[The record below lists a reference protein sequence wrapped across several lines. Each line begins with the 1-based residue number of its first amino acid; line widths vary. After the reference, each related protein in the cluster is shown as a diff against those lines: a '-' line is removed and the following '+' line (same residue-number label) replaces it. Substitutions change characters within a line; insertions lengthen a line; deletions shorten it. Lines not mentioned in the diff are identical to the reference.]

1 MFVTRNYKLKN
12 VSYYSIFGIVIGTGV
27 GLALQYIDRLDTYL
41 PTIRGLIIGFLVGT
55 TVGLCEEFLVLERF
69 RKKSYLFLL
78 TFRTVVYI
86 TVFAFYELAIN
97 SLSKFLISDLT
108 LSQSIHFA
116 FYEENY
122 LRDLG
127 IIAFISI
134 GFISILQIKRLHRP
148 GDLLK
153 FITGK
158 YHRPEEIKKIFLFLD
173 LKSSTAIAE
182 KIGNINYSSFLI
194 DYFHDMTDAILM
206 SKAEIYQYIGDEIIL
221 TWSFTEGIKHSRC
234 INCFFDIKNTIELN
248 KEKYLKKYGVFPQ
261 FKAAL
266 HSGNVS
272 VTWIGSIK
280 KEIVYHGDVLNTTAR
295 IQDECNKYDQCFLLS
310 EYMLENVKVP
320 EYLQS
325 EFVGELQLKGKQ
337 KRVKIYG
344 LKGIAESKNKFVP

>member
-1 MFVTRNYKLKN
+1 MFITRKFKLLS
-12 VSYYSIFGIVIGTGV
+12 VSYYSISGIVIGTGV

-55 TVGLCEEFLVLERF
+55 TIGLCEEFLVLERF

-78 TFRTVVYI
+78 LFRTIIYMS
-86 TVFAFYELAIN
+86 VFAIYELSIN

-108 LSQSIHFA
+108 LNQSIHFA

-127 IIAFISI
+127 IIAFISV

-158 YHRPEEIKKIFLFLD
+158 YHRPEEIDKIFLFID
-173 LKSSTAIAE
+173 LKSSTPIAE
-182 KIGNINYSSFLI
+182 KLGNTRYSSFLI
-194 DYFHDMTDAILM
+194 DYFHDMTGAILM

-221 TWSFTEGIKHSRC
+221 TWSFETGIKHSRC
-234 INCFFDIKNTIELN
+234 INCFYDIRNTIELN
-248 KEKYLKKYGVFPQ
+248 KERYLKLYGVYPQ
-261 FKAAL
+261 FKASL
-266 HSGNVS
+266 HSGKVS

-295 IQDECNKYDQCFLLS
+295 IQAECNKYGQSFLIS
-310 EYMLENVKVP
+310 EFMLNNIILP
-320 EYLQS
+320 EYLRS

-337 KRVKIYG
+337 KKVKIYG
-344 LKGIAESKNKFVP
+344 LKSIVES